1 MSKRYGRVLAA
12 NARIIERLER
22 AGFTL
27 SLWGYAH
34 RGSANGILPR
44 PTG

>member
-1 MSKRYGRVLAA
+1 M
-12 NARIIERLER
+12 ER

-34 RGSANGILPR
+34 RGSANGIFTR
-44 PTG
+44 PKG